1 MPPSSTL
8 ALGADFFL
16 GHKARPAR
24 RILGAQKEKGA
35 VQRKHTSATVPP
47 GTGQN
52 AERER
57 ATWDGTAESRQ
68 ICQICQFCCEQKS
81 RRGWLRRF
89 HLRSAHRDAKLVRD
103 IVGWQIEPGY
113 EGKDSICIAEQ
124 GLFVDCAEVRHW
136 IDDAG
141 GGYAEHVDNR
151 NHSSRTGGGDRN
163 LHGDRISHYVWLA

>member
-1 MPPSSTL
+1 M
-8 ALGADFFL
+8 G
-16 GHKARPAR
+16 
-24 RILGAQKEKGA
+24 
-35 VQRKHTSATVPP
+35 
-47 GTGQN
+47 
-52 AERER
+52 
-57 ATWDGTAESRQ
+57 WMTAESRQ
-68 ICQICQFCCEQKS
+68 ICQICQFCSEQKS

-103 IVGWQIEPGY
+103 IVGWQIGPGY

-141 GGYAEHVDNR
+141 GGYAEHVNNR